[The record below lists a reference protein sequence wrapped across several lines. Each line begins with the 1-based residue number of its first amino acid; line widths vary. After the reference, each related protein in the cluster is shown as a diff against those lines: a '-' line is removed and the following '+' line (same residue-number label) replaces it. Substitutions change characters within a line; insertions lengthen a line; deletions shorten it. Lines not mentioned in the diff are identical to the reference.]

1 MPKIVKP
8 SFTVESNVDGRK
20 ILREI
25 EKFARNCYKSEGK
38 ITEDS
43 AEPFVR
49 RILNIRPV
57 PHLGILE
64 HHVISVRMVIDRG
77 VSHEVVRH
85 RIAAYLQ
92 ESTRYCDYNRAGE
105 IQVIDISKH
114 FTHSESF
121 SVWWLAM
128 CHAEIAYNKLRE
140 LGERPE
146 IARSVLPNS
155 LKTEIIVTMNLTSWR
170 NFFKK
175 RTDLKAHPQMREISV
190 PLLAEFQRLV
200 PVVFEDIV

>member
-8 SFTVESNVDGRK
+8 SFVVESEVDGQK

-25 EKFARNCYKSEGK
+25 EKYARNCYKSEVK
-38 ITEDS
+38 ITDDS
-43 AEPFVR
+43 AEPFIR
-49 RILNIRPV
+49 RLL
-57 PHLGILE
+57 HTLHHEGITD

-105 IQVIDISKH
+105 IQVINIADH
-114 FTHSESF
+114 FTNVDSF
-121 SVWWLAM
+121 AVWWQAM
-128 CHAEIAYNKLRE
+128 LDAERAYNTLRE

-155 LKTEIIVTMNLTSWR
+155 LKTEIIVTMDLMSWR

-175 RTDLKAHPQMREISV
+175 RAVNPKAHPQMREIAV
-190 PLLAEFQRLV
+190 PLLAEFQRLI